1 MIDWNNVEKAL
12 NNPIVKYSVQVMD
25 SIDIGLDVQ
34 AGDGY
39 TSGYTAGA
47 IEIYNEI
54 ARVRSKDGLMQRIA
68 GTCGLIEEY
77 KNKKYQMTEDAFS
90 VYSESDYEW
99 YDIIRIVP
107 IYEEA

>member
-39 TSGYTAGA
+39 TNGYTAGA

-99 YDIIRIVP
+99 YDIVRIVP